1 MDILIRYEKQ
11 GENYHL
17 KVFTSHGTDKPFAG
31 VGELVI
37 DEKDF
42 EALRDEEVS
51 IGLIEKEDN
60 FNFHGFQVRT
70 KKSERLLSIND
81 KG

>member
-11 GENYHL
+11 GGHYHL
-17 KVFTSHGTDKPFAG
+17 KVFTSHETDKPFAG

-51 IGLIEKEDN
+51 IGLIEKDDN
-60 FNFHGFQVRT
+60 YNFHGFQVRT
-70 KKSERLLSIND
+70 KKSDRLLSIND
-81 KG
+81 RG